1 VKRQHV
7 YFGAVIAVLFVSQA
21 GQAIAL
27 TALDSVSCFDED
39 DRGSLRLLVQDRFF
53 DERTPQSPGGLSQN
67 QRSLLQNLLNLPDLT
82 DREKKVFRD
91 TLQRN
96 TLLATAAE
104 DRLRRYLRE
113 RLDEI
118 EREQEQHR
126 IAEIERQRLEEEE
139 QRRAVETERLRREEE
154 QQRVVAIER
163 QRLEE
168 AQRRAAEAERL
179 RHELERQRIAE
190 IERQRLK
197 EEQQRVAVIDPT
209 RQEGFDEQ
217 PKASEPKVLTH
228 EQQKLLTDLIGMAAM
243 SSTEKAILRK
253 FLTEN
258 QRLSSSEEKRL
269 KKRYA
274 ALKATEN
281 LKFPSRVEEN
291 DVAVFDSREQER
303 DQQEASESDSD

>member
-1 VKRQHV
+1 MGLLRAHLS
-7 YFGAVIAVLFVSQA
+7 ASLAVLLTLHTEQA
-21 GQAIAL
+21 FAL
-27 TALDSVSCFDED
+27 TTFDPVSFVDAND
-39 DRGSLRLLVQDRFF
+39 HGSLRFLVQDRLF
-53 DERTPQSPGGLSQN
+53 DNRLPHSPGELTQN
-67 QRSLLQNLLNLPDLT
+67 QLGLLQNLLALPDLT
-82 DREKKVFRD
+82 EKEKKIFRE

-96 TLLATAAE
+96 ILLATAAE
-104 DRLRRYLRE
+104 ERLRRYLQE
-113 RLDEI
+113 RLDET
-118 EREQEQHR
+118 EREQEKRR
-126 IAEIERQRLEEEE
+126 IAEIERQRLEEE

-154 QQRVVAIER
+154 QQRVVAIEW

-179 RHELERQRIAE
+179 RHEQERQRIAE
-190 IERQRLK
+190 VERQRLK
-197 EEQQRVAVIDPT
+197 EEQQRVAVIDPA

-217 PKASEPKVLTH
+217 PKAPEPKVLTH

-291 DVAVFDSREQER
+291 DVAVFDSREQEQ